1 MNQRSMQQ
9 FLAGTALCR
18 DLPPEALALL
28 TRDAELVE
36 LRNGE
41 LLIEQGQV
49 GDCLFFVIDGCLE
62 AQLQT
67 DEAVPRILPLGR
79 VGSGEP
85 VGELAVLSNEP
96 RVCSVVAIRESRV
109 IKIRRD
115 ACLALVTAYP
125 QAWFRITQHI
135 VRRTQGESH
144 RSPVISH
151 IALIPTGHAVRL
163 HPFARSLVAA
173 LCEYGPACLTREQDL
188 AAPTGS
194 DSIVANLASL
204 VQGNERVVHLG
215 ESSGTQWTRRTVRQ
229 ADLILVVANLDECPE
244 LSEFER
250 SALFSPRPMSTA
262 RIELVLLRPD
272 RAVPPRGTQR
282 WLRGRKVHRHH
293 HIALNEP
300 GDVRRLAR
308 LITGNAVNLVLSG
321 GGARGFAHIGVIRA
335 LTEAGIPID
344 QIGGTSMGA
353 GIAAYHTMG
362 FSVERMIEGTR
373 RHLGAA
379 RDFTL
384 PILSIFAGRGW
395 TRALQTLCQDIR
407 IEDLPI
413 PYFAVS
419 ADLRQAVEYVHRSGP
434 LWLAVRAST
443 SLPGLYPPVMIEEE
457 DTCLVDGGVLN
468 NFPIDI
474 MEAQGG
480 GRILGVDVSQE
491 FALSFPKRHDV
502 AVSGW
507 RLLWQRINPFRRIR
521 HQPNLADLLVRS
533 AEVASVRITRIS
545 QQNTPIALRA
555 VPPVSHIRTL
565 DFASLDAIV
574 EAGYRY
580 AIERVAEWKQ
590 ILLARSTRSLRERL
604 RSAAILPEA
613 PSELSQRA
621 EAHDTPHLEPSAKAE
636 PPPRDRAE

>member
-28 TRDAELVE
+28 TKDAELVE

-67 DEAVPRILPLGR
+67 DDAVPRILPLGR
-79 VGSGEP
+79 IGAGEP

-109 IKIRRD
+109 IKIWRD
-115 ACLALVTAYP
+115 ACLALVTTYP

-144 RSPVISH
+144 RAPVISH
-151 IALIPTGHAVRL
+151 IALIPTGRSVHLHA
-163 HPFARSLVAA
+163 FARSLVAA

-204 VQGNERVVHLG
+204 VQGSERVVHLG
-215 ESSGTQWTRRTVRQ
+215 ESRGTHWTRRTVRQ
-229 ADLILVVANLDECPE
+229 ADLILVVASLDEEPE
-244 LSEFER
+244 LSDFER

-272 RAVPPRGTQR
+272 RAVPPRGTER
-282 WLRGRKVHRHH
+282 WLRNRKVHRHH

-300 GDVRRLAR
+300 ADLQRLAR

-321 GGARGFAHIGVIRA
+321 GGARGFAHIGVLRA

-353 GIAAYHTMG
+353 GIAAYHSMG
-362 FSVERMIEGTR
+362 FSVERMLEGIR
-373 RHLGAA
+373 SHLGAV
-379 RDFTL
+379 RDVTL
-384 PILSIFAGRGW
+384 PLLSIFTGRGW
-395 TRALQTLCQDIR
+395 TRALQSLCRDIR

-419 ADLRQAVEYVHRSGP
+419 ADLRQAVEYIHRSGP

-443 SLPGLYPPVMIEEE
+443 SLPGLYPPVLLEE
-457 DTCLVDGGVLN
+457 DACLVDGGVLN
-468 NFPIDI
+468 NFPVDV
-474 MEAQGG
+474 MAALGG
-480 GRILGVDVSQE
+480 GRIVGVDVSQE
-491 FALSFPKRHDV
+491 FALTFTRRHEVD
-502 AVSGW
+502 VSGW
-507 RLLWQRINPFRRIR
+507 RLLWQRINPFRRMR
-521 HQPNLADLLVRS
+521 HEPNLADLLVRS

-545 QQNTPIALRA
+545 QENTPIALRV
-555 VPPVSHIRTL
+555 VPPVSHFRTL
-565 DFASLDAIV
+565 DFDSLDAIV
-574 EAGYRY
+574 EAGYRH
-580 AIERVAEWKQ
+580 AIERVAEWRQ
-590 ILLARSTRSLRERL
+590 ILLSRSTRSLRERL
-604 RSAAILPEA
+604 RSASLM
-613 PSELSQRA
+613 SR
-621 EAHDTPHLEPSAKAE
+621 TP
-636 PPPRDRAE
+636 